1 MQPERI
7 ARRYTFRQTK
17 FAGNLIVS
25 HIPTDLAA
33 SVAQAG
39 LQAREVAAQR
49 EARRAAQANA
59 VARQVKSVTDAETTV
74 ETSDSDDQV
83 FIDAEGQ
90 GSQGRAN
97 EEDEE
102 ASDPPTDSP
111 TNAAAG
117 DPGGPMH
124 LDIEA

>member
-1 MQPERI
+1 
-7 ARRYTFRQTK
+7 
-17 FAGNLIVS
+17 VS
-25 HIPTDLAA
+25 HIPNDIAA
-33 SVAQAG
+33 SAAQAG

-59 VARQVKSVTDAETTV
+59 VARQVKSVTDAGNTV

-90 GSQGRAN
+90 GSQGRAT

-102 ASDPPTDSP
+102 STDQAADAPVPTTPQDADG
-111 TNAAAG
+111 TI
-117 DPGGPMH
+117 H